1 MGLGRVQLR
10 KISPYIIELQLFTA
24 NSQSRIHANLF
35 RKTECCWLRGIVAEV
50 EIEQREIEQRVK
62 TEALSRVEAAERI
75 DAA

>member
-50 EIEQREIEQRVK
+50 EIEQRVK
-62 TEALSRVEAAERI
+62 TEALSRVEAAEGI

>member
-1 MGLGRVQLR
+1 MGLGRVQLQ
-10 KISPYIIELQLFTA
+10 KISPYIIELQGFTA

-50 EIEQREIEQRVK
+50 EIEQRVK
-62 TEALSRVEAAERI
+62 TEALSRVEAAEGI

>member
-10 KISPYIIELQLFTA
+10 KISPYIIELQGFTA

-50 EIEQREIEQRVK
+50 EIEQRVN
-62 TEALSRVEAAERI
+62 TEALSRVEAAEGI

>member
-1 MGLGRVQLR
+1 MGLRRVQLR
-10 KISPYIIELQLFTA
+10 KISPYIIELQGFTA

-50 EIEQREIEQRVK
+50 EIEQRVK
-62 TEALSRVEAAERI
+62 TEALSRVEAAEGI

>member
-10 KISPYIIELQLFTA
+10 KISPYIIELQGFTA

-35 RKTECCWLRGIVAEV
+35 RKTECCGLRGIVAEV
-50 EIEQREIEQRVK
+50 EIEQRVK
-62 TEALSRVEAAERI
+62 TEALSRVEAAEGI

>member
-10 KISPYIIELQLFTA
+10 KISPYIIELQGFTA

-50 EIEQREIEQRVK
+50 EIEQRVK
-62 TEALSRVEAAERI
+62 TGALSRVEAAEGI

>member
-10 KISPYIIELQLFTA
+10 KISPYIIELQGFTA

-35 RKTECCWLRGIVAEV
+35 RKTECCWLWGIVAEV
-50 EIEQREIEQRVK
+50 EIEQRVK
-62 TEALSRVEAAERI
+62 TEALSRVEAGEGI